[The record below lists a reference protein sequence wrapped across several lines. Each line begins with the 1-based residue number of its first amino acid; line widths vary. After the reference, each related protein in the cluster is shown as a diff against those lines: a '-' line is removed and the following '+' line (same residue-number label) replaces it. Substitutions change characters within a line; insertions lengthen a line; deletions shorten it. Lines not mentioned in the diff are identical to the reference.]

1 MLNQA
6 LRMMMESLEQILR
19 LAQPTVYLYGSVMLD
34 DFRPGWSDI
43 DLLVLTQQPLSSV
56 QTNQLLS
63 LRQALAAQHPHNDL
77 LRCFEG
83 GILPLEAFLSGQD
96 AACVYW
102 GTSGQR
108 IDHRYPLDSFSMLE
122 VHRHS
127 RLLLGQD
134 VRCLLP
140 VPAFSQLKTSIAAH
154 LTAIRQHARQTGA
167 SLYSY
172 GWLLDIARCLYTLE
186 TGGIISKTGAGQWA
200 LEQQLCPVP
209 EALAQALQARQAPHA
224 ALADPACMARAEALG
239 PDIQRFADVL
249 EARLFRHA

>member
-6 LRMMMESLEQILR
+6 LRIMLESLEQILHQ
-19 LAQPTVYLYGSVMLD
+19 AQPTVYLYGSVMLD

-43 DLLVLTQQPLSSV
+43 DLLVLTQQPLTSA
-56 QTNQLLS
+56 QADQLLP
-63 LRQALAAQHPHNDL
+63 LRQTLAAQHPHNEL

-83 GILPLEAFLSGQD
+83 CILPLEAFLSSQE
-96 AACVYW
+96 ATCVYW

-108 IDHRYPLDSFSMLE
+108 IIRRYPLDSFSMLE

-134 VRCLLP
+134 VRFRLP
-140 VPAFSQLKTSIAAH
+140 VPTFSQLKDGIDAH
-154 LTAIRQHARQTGA
+154 LTAIRQHARQTGP
-167 SLYSY
+167 SLYAY

-186 TGGIISKTGAGQWA
+186 TGGVISKTGAAQWA
-200 LEQQLCPVP
+200 LTQQLCPVP
-209 EALAQALQARQAPHA
+209 EALTQALQARHDPHA
-224 ALADPACMARAEALG
+224 ALADPACMARAATLG

-249 EARLFRHA
+249 EARLDRHA